1 MEEDIND
8 LKKYISFSE
17 KSENFSHNTDWDWHK
32 ELATKIENLIKGYKE
47 LERNLR
53 ISDSYLKL
61 LLDVN
66 ADYDGYFDEK
76 TRQGSVIGLAG
87 LIDENIDYIKKAL
100 YKDDKSAIYED
111 INSRKFNVLFEKI

>member
-47 LERNLR
+47 LEKYKKIAEKLAEQLEYMPVPGDDGKIFT
-53 ISDSYLKL
+53 ISTTKDAIEWARKEVE
-61 LLDVN
+61 DEQ
-66 ADYDGYFDEK
+66 ATKKKFD
-76 TRQGSVIGLAG
+76 
-87 LIDENIDYIKKAL
+87 
-100 YKDDKSAIYED
+100 
-111 INSRKFNVLFEKI
+111 